1 MSINLNELPAR
12 LQPYQNQI
20 AATQKD
26 SIEMT
31 LTSSEDL
38 TLWQSKVGGDPYL
51 PLGQQY
57 PQSLEGE
64 NLQLL
69 AQINFAELP
78 ENDQYPKSG
87 ILQFFINPNDDL
99 YGLNFDDQQ
108 KQDGFRVTFHEVVNL
123 DNTTLVQIFPVLS
136 DDAYSPVSGQSAIQ
150 FEKSKSYIDLNN
162 FDFSEKVTDPYAGD
176 DDANELFC
184 DEYAEIISANG
195 HRLGG
200 YPFFTQTDP
209 REYNEDIQN
218 YVLLLQIDTDD
229 NGGVEIMWGD
239 SGVGNFFI
247 HPDDLKK
254 RDFSK
259 VLYNWDCY

>member
-1 MSINLNELPAR
+1 MSIDLNELPAC
-12 LQPYQNQI
+12 LQAYKEQI

-26 SIEMT
+26 SIEIN
-31 LTSSEDL
+31 LSAADQLE
-38 TLWQSKVGGDPYL
+38 LWQSKVGGHPYL
-51 PLGQQY
+51 PIGQQY
-57 PQSLEGE
+57 PQSLDGE

-108 KQDGFRVTFHEVVNL
+108 KQDGFRVIYYDTVQQ
-123 DNTTLVQIFPVLS
+123 DNSALVQDFPILEEDV
-136 DDAYSPVSGQSAIQ
+136 YSPVSGQSAVQ
-150 FEKSKSYIDLNN
+150 FEKAVSYIDLNN
-162 FDFSEKVTDPYAGD
+162 FDFSRKVTDPFDKD
-176 DDANELFC
+176 DDESEEFC
-184 DEYAEIISANG
+184 DEYSEVISANG

-209 REYNEDIQN
+209 REYNEAIQD

-229 NGGVEIMWGD
+229 TDGIDIMWGD

-247 HPDDLKK
+247 HPDDLKN

-259 VLYNWDCY
+259 VVYNWDCY

>member
-1 MSINLNELPAR
+1 MKIDWNELPSE
-12 LQPYQNQI
+12 LSTYQQ
-20 AATQKD
+20 
-26 SIEMT
+26 SIEAT
-31 LTSSEDL
+31 LKQSIEIALIPENKMS
-38 TLWQSKVGGDPYL
+38 LWQSKVGGEPYL
-51 PLGQQY
+51 PLGIEY
-57 PQSLEGE
+57 PQSIDGE

-69 AQINFAELP
+69 AQINFSELP

-108 KQDGFRVTFHEVVNL
+108 KQDGFRIVFYDDVTEVESELQHDFPNL
-123 DNTTLVQIFPVLS
+123 ENEDS
-136 DDAYSPVSGQSAIQ
+136 YSPVEGQYSIQ
-150 FEKSKSYIDLNN
+150 FQKSESVIGVTD
-162 FDFSEKVTDPYAGD
+162 FDFANKVVDPYASD
-176 DDANELFC
+176 DDG
-184 DEYAEIISANG
+184 DEFVEAYDESFSTNG

-209 REYNEDIQN
+209 REYNENLQSL
-218 YVLLLQIDTDD
+218 VLLLQIDTDD
-229 NGGVEIMWGD
+229 TGDVQIMWGD

-247 HPDDLKK
+247 HPDDLKR